1 MPLGIRIFLV
11 YFLFVGLAGGFVLST
26 VMDEIRPG
34 VRQSTEET
42 LVDTANLL
50 AELLSAD
57 LRAGRLQQSRW
68 QSLFQA
74 YGLRQ
79 PQAQIGEV
87 SKLAVNHRIYVTD
100 AAGKVLLDSSGQAV
114 GEDYSRWNDVYL
126 TLRGEYGARS
136 SREVADDPES
146 SVMYVAAPIK
156 DQGQIIGVVSVSKP
170 SRTLQPYID
179 RSQRRLAYFGAGFI
193 VLGLL
198 IGGLLSWWLSASLRR
213 LTTYAR
219 AVAVGEDY
227 SRWNDVYLT
236 LRGEYGARS
245 SREVAD
251 DPESSVMYVAAPI
264 KDQGRIIGVV
274 SVSKP
279 SRTLQPYIDRS
290 QRRLAYFGAGFIVL
304 GLLVGGLLSW
314 WLSASLRR
322 LTTYARAVAVGER
335 VSAPALRGGEL
346 GQLATALEQMRREL
360 EGKAYVERYVHTLT
374 HELKSPLA
382 AIRGAAELLE
392 GEMPQ
397 AQRQRFVANIQ
408 SESARLQQLIERLL
422 HLAQVE
428 QRQTLEERVAVPLH
442 SLLDELSQAQ
452 TARIEGA
459 GVQVDNHVGADL
471 QLLGERFLL
480 RQALSNLLDNAL
492 DFTPAGG
499 VLRWTAAREG
509 EQLQVCLFNSGAV
522 IPDYALLRLTERF
535 YSLPR
540 PNSGRKSTGL
550 GLNFV
555 QEVASLHGGV
565 LQVRNVADG
574 VEVCVRLPAVG

>member
-1 MPLGIRIFLV
+1 MPLGVRIFLV
-11 YFLFVGLAGGFVLST
+11 YFLFVGLAGWFVLST

-57 LRAGRLQQSRW
+57 LRAGRLQQSSW

-74 YGLRQ
+74 YGQRQ

-156 DQGQIIGVVSVSKP
+156 DQGRIIGVVAVSKP
-170 SRTLQPYID
+170 SRTLQPYIE
-179 RSQRRLAYFGAGFI
+179 RSQQRLARFGAGLI
-193 VLGLL
+193 GLGLL
-198 IGGLLSWWLSASLRR
+198 LGALLSWWLSAALRR
-213 LTTYAR
+213 LTGYAR
-219 AVAVGEDY
+219 AV
-227 SRWNDVYLT
+227 S
-236 LRGEYGARS
+236 
-245 SREVAD
+245 
-251 DPESSVMYVAAPI
+251 
-264 KDQGRIIGVV
+264 
-274 SVSKP
+274 
-279 SRTLQPYIDRS
+279 
-290 QRRLAYFGAGFIVL
+290 AGQ
-304 GLLVGGLLSW
+304 
-314 WLSASLRR
+314 
-322 LTTYARAVAVGER
+322 R

-392 GEMPQ
+392 GEMAE

-428 QRQTLEERVAVPLH
+428 QRQGLEERVAIPLH
-442 SLLDELSQAQ
+442 ALLDELSQAQ
-452 TARIEGA
+452 AARIQAA
-459 GVQVDNHVGADL
+459 GVQVANQVDAGL

-492 DFTPAGG
+492 DFTPPGG
-499 VLRWTAAREG
+499 VLRWSTRG
-509 EQLQVCLFNSGAV
+509 EDGQLWVCLYNSGPA
-522 IPDYALLRLTERF
+522 IPDYALARLTERF

-540 PNSGRKSTGL
+540 PTTGRKSTGL

-555 QEVASLHGGV
+555 QEVVNLHGGALRV
-565 LQVRNVADG
+565 GNVPGG
-574 VEVCVRLPAVG
+574 VEVGLRLPTLA